1 MRWQKMAINVKLSS
15 APQSVPE
22 SSTIG
27 VSINN
32 NPTIGVKIINPFL
45 HEIKFKLNIREAHNG
60 DLMIFDHPDI
70 DIVVMVEKKKI
81 VTFAKDLATDIVYGT
96 SSRLMERLRTKGV
109 IAYETIQ
116 GGNVYGSL
124 EGQLLEMKNP
134 EKENATMPLVL
145 NQISEWIESER
156 PYFETV
162 EDYEQMY
169 DDELTKP
176 DAEDSTELGKV
187 PQAAE
192 KGSIRPYV
200 FGAYPYGGYYY

>member
-1 MRWQKMAINVKLSS
+1 MAINVKLSS
-15 APQSVPE
+15 PPQPVIQNTS
-22 SSTIG
+22 
-27 VSINN
+27 
-32 NPTIGVKIINPFL
+32 IGVKIDSTPKIGVVINNPFL

-60 DLMIFDHPDI
+60 DLMIFDHPEI
-70 DIVVMVEKKKI
+70 DIVVMVEKKKV

-109 IAYETIQ
+109 IAFETIQ

-124 EGQLLEMKNP
+124 EGQLLEMKSS
-134 EKENATMPLVL
+134 EKENDVMPLVL

-187 PQAAE
+187 SQDAK
-192 KGSIRPYV
+192 KGSIEPYV

>member
-1 MRWQKMAINVKLSS
+1 MSINVKIGSDPS
-15 APQSVPE
+15 PE
-22 SSTIG
+22 SSDTSIG
-27 VSINN
+27 VNVSSS
-32 NPTIGVKIINPFL
+32 PKIGVTITNPRL

-70 DIVVMVEKKKI
+70 DIVVMIEKRKI
-81 VTFAKDLATDIVYGT
+81 VTFAKDLATDVVYGT
-96 SSRLMERLRTKGV
+96 SSRLMERLRQKGV

-134 EKENATMPLVL
+134 EMKENFFPLIL
-145 NQISEWIESER
+145 NQISEWVDSER

-162 EDYEQMY
+162 DEYEQMY
-169 DDELTKP
+169 DDYLTHP
-176 DAEDSTELGKV
+176 DAEDSTPLGKV
-187 PQAAE
+187 PQEVE

>member
-1 MRWQKMAINVKLSS
+1 MSINVKFGSD
-15 APQSVPE
+15 PQPVMQDTSIGVKIDRSP
-22 SSTIG
+22 SIG

-32 NPTIGVKIINPFL
+32 PLL

-70 DIVVMVEKKKI
+70 DIIVMVEKKKV

-134 EKENATMPLVL
+134 EKEDMLMPLVL

-176 DAEDSTELGKV
+176 DQDESTELGEV

-192 KGSIRPYV
+192 KGGIRPYV

>member
-1 MRWQKMAINVKLSS
+1 MAINVKLNSP
-15 APQSVPE
+15 PQPVIQNTSIGVKID
-22 SSTIG
+22 STPKIG
-27 VSINN
+27 VSIT
-32 NPTIGVKIINPFL
+32 NPNL

-60 DLMIFDHPDI
+60 DLMIFDHPEI
-70 DIVVMVEKKKI
+70 DIVVMVEKKKV

-124 EGQLLEMKNP
+124 EGQLLEMKSS
-134 EKENATMPLVL
+134 EKENDVMPLVL
-145 NQISEWIESER
+145 NQISEWIEEER

-192 KGSIRPYV
+192 KGSIRPYI

>member
-1 MRWQKMAINVKLSS
+1 MAINVTIAG
-15 APQSVPE
+15 APEGPPE
-22 SSTIG
+22 DVGVDVDITDPPKIKVTIPDPNLYE
-27 VSINN
+27 V
-32 NPTIGVKIINPFL
+32 
-45 HEIKFKLNIREAHNG
+45 KFKLNIREAHNG

-96 SSRLMERLRTKGV
+96 SSRLMERLRSKGV

-124 EGQLLEMKNP
+124 EGQLLEIKNP
-134 EKENATMPLVL
+134 EMKDKMFPLIL

-162 EDYEQMY
+162 HDYEQMY
-169 DDELTKP
+169 DDSLTHP
-176 DAEDSTELGKV
+176 DKEDSTELGEV
-187 PQAAE
+187 PQEEE
-192 KGSIRPYV
+192 KGSIRPYI

>member
-1 MRWQKMAINVKLSS
+1 MSINVKIGS
-15 APQSVPE
+15 APQPVIQDT
-22 SSTIG
+22 TIG
-27 VSINN
+27 VSINTTPKVGVIIN
-32 NPTIGVKIINPFL
+32 NPHL

-70 DIVVMVEKKKI
+70 DIVIMVEKQKV

-124 EGQLLEMKNP
+124 EGQLLEMKDP
-134 EKENATMPLVL
+134 EKKDLQMPLVL

-162 EDYEQMY
+162 EEYDQMY
-169 DDELTKP
+169 DDELTHP

-187 PQAAE
+187 PQDAK
-192 KGSIRPYV
+192 KGSIEPYI
-200 FGAYPYGGYYY
+200 FGAYPYGGYYYQ

>member
-1 MRWQKMAINVKLSS
+1 MSINVKIGS
-15 APQSVPE
+15 APAPQPRDTTISVNID
-22 SSTIG
+22 STPKIG
-27 VSINN
+27 VNINN
-32 NPTIGVKIINPFL
+32 PYL

-81 VTFAKDLATDIVYGT
+81 VTFAKDLATDVVYGT
-96 SSRLMERLRTKGV
+96 SSRLMEVLRKKGV

-116 GGNVYGSL
+116 GGNIYGSL

-134 EKENATMPLVL
+134 EMKEKMYPLIL

-162 EDYEQMY
+162 QDYEQMY
-169 DDELTKP
+169 DDSLTQP

-187 PQAAE
+187 PQDQT
-192 KGSIRPYV
+192 KGSIRPYA

>member
-1 MRWQKMAINVKLSS
+1 MAINVKLSS
-15 APQSVPE
+15 PPQPVIQNTS
-22 SSTIG
+22 
-27 VSINN
+27 
-32 NPTIGVKIINPFL
+32 IGVKIDSTPKIGVVINNPFL

-60 DLMIFDHPDI
+60 DLMIFDHPEI
-70 DIVVMVEKKKI
+70 DIVVMVEKKKV

>member
-1 MRWQKMAINVKLSS
+1 MAINVTIGDAPEA
-15 APQSVPE
+15 APQDVGVDVNITDPSKIKV
-22 SSTIG
+22 TIPDPNLYE
-27 VSINN
+27 V
-32 NPTIGVKIINPFL
+32 
-45 HEIKFKLNIREAHNG
+45 KFKLKIRESHNG

-70 DIVVMVEKKKI
+70 DIVLMVEKKKI

-109 IAYETIQ
+109 IAYESIQ

-124 EGQLLEMKNP
+124 EGQLLEMKKP
-134 EKENATMPLVL
+134 EMKDKMFPLIL

-162 EDYEQMY
+162 HDYEQMY
-169 DDELTKP
+169 DDSLTHP
-176 DAEDSTELGKV
+176 DKKDSTELGEV
-187 PQAAE
+187 PQEEE

>member
-1 MRWQKMAINVKLSS
+1 MGINVTLGS
-15 APQSVPE
+15 APEAPQNLDVDIQDQQKIKV
-22 SSTIG
+22 TIPDP
-27 VSINN
+27 N
-32 NPTIGVKIINPFL
+32 L

-70 DIVVMVEKKKI
+70 DIVVMVEKKKV

-134 EKENATMPLVL
+134 EMQDKLFPLIL

-162 EDYEQMY
+162 RDYEQMY
-169 DDELTKP
+169 DNELTKP
-176 DAEDSTELGKV
+176 DAEDSTALGKV
-187 PQAAE
+187 PQDAK
-192 KGSIRPYV
+192 KGSIEPYI

>member
-1 MRWQKMAINVKLSS
+1 MSINVKFGSD
-15 APQSVPE
+15 PQPVMQDTS
-22 SSTIG
+22 
-27 VSINN
+27 
-32 NPTIGVKIINPFL
+32 IGVKIDRSPSIGVAINNPLL

-70 DIVVMVEKKKI
+70 DIIVMVEKMKV

-134 EKENATMPLVL
+134 EKEDMLMPLVL

-156 PYFETV
+156 PYFEAV

-169 DDELTKP
+169 DDELAKP
-176 DAEDSTELGKV
+176 DQDESTELGEV
-187 PQAAE
+187 PQDAK
-192 KGSIRPYV
+192 KGSIEPYV

>member
-1 MRWQKMAINVKLSS
+1 MSINVKIGS
-15 APQSVPE
+15 APQPVMQDT
-22 SSTIG
+22 TIG
-27 VSINN
+27 VSINTTPKVGVIIN
-32 NPTIGVKIINPFL
+32 NPHL
-45 HEIKFKLNIREAHNG
+45 HEIKFKINIREAHNG

-70 DIVVMVEKKKI
+70 DIVVMVEKQKV

-124 EGQLLEMKNP
+124 EGQLLEMKDP
-134 EKENATMPLVL
+134 EKKDLQMPLVL

-162 EDYEQMY
+162 EEYDQMY

-187 PQAAE
+187 PKDAE
-192 KGSIRPYV
+192 KGSIRPYA
-200 FGAYPYGGYYY
+200 FGAYPYGGYYYQ

>member
-1 MRWQKMAINVKLSS
+1 MGINVTFGS
-15 APQSVPE
+15 APETAAQNLDVGIQDQQKIKV
-22 SSTIG
+22 TIPDP
-27 VSINN
+27 N
-32 NPTIGVKIINPFL
+32 L

-70 DIVVMVEKKKI
+70 DIVIMVEKKKV

-124 EGQLLEMKNP
+124 EGQLLEMKDP
-134 EKENATMPLVL
+134 EKKDLQMPLVL

-162 EDYEQMY
+162 EEYDQMY
-169 DDELTKP
+169 DDELTHP

-187 PQAAE
+187 PQDAK
-192 KGSIRPYV
+192 KGSIEPYV
-200 FGAYPYGGYYY
+200 FGAYPYGGYYYQ

>member
-1 MRWQKMAINVKLSS
+1 MAVNVTVGTT
-15 APQSVPE
+15 PQIPSQDMGVDVNITDQPKIKVTVPDPNLYE
-22 SSTIG
+22 
-27 VSINN
+27 V
-32 NPTIGVKIINPFL
+32 
-45 HEIKFKLNIREAHNG
+45 KFKLNIREAHNG

-96 SSRLMERLRTKGV
+96 SSRLMERLRIKGV
-109 IAYETIQ
+109 VAYETIQ

-134 EKENATMPLVL
+134 EMKEKLFPLIL

-162 EDYEQMY
+162 QEYEEMY
-169 DDELTKP
+169 DDSLTKP
-176 DAEDSTELGKV
+176 DAEDSTPLGKV
-187 PQAAE
+187 PQEVE
-192 KGSIRPYV
+192 KGSIRPYI

>member
-1 MRWQKMAINVKLSS
+1 MSINVKIGS
-15 APQSVPE
+15 APQPVMQDT
-22 SSTIG
+22 TIG
-27 VSINN
+27 VNINTTPKVGVIINN
-32 NPTIGVKIINPFL
+32 PHL

-70 DIVVMVEKKKI
+70 DIVVMVEKQKV

-124 EGQLLEMKNP
+124 EGQLLEMKDP
-134 EKENATMPLVL
+134 EKKDLQMPLVL

-162 EDYEQMY
+162 EEYDQMY

-187 PQAAE
+187 PQDAK
-192 KGSIRPYV
+192 KGSIEPYV
-200 FGAYPYGGYYY
+200 FGAYPYGGYYYQ

>member
-1 MRWQKMAINVKLSS
+1 MSINVKIGS
-15 APQSVPE
+15 APQPVMQDT
-22 SSTIG
+22 TIG
-27 VSINN
+27 VSINTTPKVGVIIN
-32 NPTIGVKIINPFL
+32 NPHL

-70 DIVVMVEKKKI
+70 DIVVMVEKKKV

-124 EGQLLEMKNP
+124 EGQLLEMKDP
-134 EKENATMPLVL
+134 EKKDLQMPLVL

-162 EDYEQMY
+162 EEYDQMY
-169 DDELTKP
+169 DDELTHP

-187 PQAAE
+187 PQDAK
-192 KGSIRPYV
+192 KGSIEPYM

>member
-1 MRWQKMAINVKLSS
+1 MSINVKFGSD
-15 APQSVPE
+15 PQPVMQDTS
-22 SSTIG
+22 
-27 VSINN
+27 
-32 NPTIGVKIINPFL
+32 IGVKIDRSPSIGVAINNPLL

-70 DIVVMVEKKKI
+70 DIIVMIEKMKV

-134 EKENATMPLVL
+134 EKEDMLMPLVL

-176 DAEDSTELGKV
+176 DQDESTELGEV

-192 KGSIRPYV
+192 KGGIRPYV

>member
-1 MRWQKMAINVKLSS
+1 MSINVKFGSD
-15 APQSVPE
+15 PQPVMQDTS
-22 SSTIG
+22 
-27 VSINN
+27 
-32 NPTIGVKIINPFL
+32 IGVKIDRSPSIGVAINNPLL

-70 DIVVMVEKKKI
+70 DIIVMVEKMKV

-134 EKENATMPLVL
+134 EKEDMLMPLVL

-176 DAEDSTELGKV
+176 DQDESTELGEV

-192 KGSIRPYV
+192 KGGIRPYV

>member
-1 MRWQKMAINVKLSS
+1 MAINVKFSS
-15 APQSVPE
+15 ASQPLIQT
-22 SSTIG
+22 STIG
-27 VSINN
+27 VSIDNGPNIGVIIN
-32 NPTIGVKIINPFL
+32 NPNL

-70 DIVVMVEKKKI
+70 DIVIMREKKKV

-96 SSRLMERLRTKGV
+96 SSRLMERLRNKGV
-109 IAYETIQ
+109 ISHDTIQ

-124 EGQLLEMKNP
+124 EGQLLEMKDP
-134 EKENATMPLVL
+134 EQKDMQMPLVL

-162 EDYEQMY
+162 EEYEQMY
-169 DDELTKP
+169 DDELTHP
-176 DAEDSTELGKV
+176 DAEHSTELGEV
-187 PQAAE
+187 PQDAK
-192 KGSIRPYV
+192 KGSIEPYV

>member
-1 MRWQKMAINVKLSS
+1 MSINVKIGS
-15 APQSVPE
+15 ASQPVMQNT
-22 SSTIG
+22 TIG
-27 VSINN
+27 VSIDNSPKVGVVIN
-32 NPTIGVKIINPFL
+32 NPHL

-70 DIVVMVEKKKI
+70 DIIVMVEKQKV

-124 EGQLLEMKNP
+124 EGQLLEMKDP
-134 EKENATMPLVL
+134 EKKDLQMPLVL

-176 DAEDSTELGKV
+176 DAEDSTELGEV

-192 KGSIRPYV
+192 KGGIRPYI